1 VLGAWTPQNPNSA
14 TPALSILNTSGG
26 DRPSNFYYV
35 NAAYFKIRSA
45 QLGFNLPKNTANAI
59 KMEGLMIYVS
69 GQNLV
74 AFKSKQLLSKDPERV
89 NSLAIWPVP
98 TSFTVGI
105 NANF

>member
-1 VLGAWTPQNPNSA
+1 
-14 TPALSILNTSGG
+14 
-26 DRPSNFYYV
+26 
-35 NAAYFKIRSA
+35 
-45 QLGFNLPKNTANAI
+45 
-59 KMEGLMIYVS
+59 LMIYVS

-89 NSLAIWPVP
+89 NNLALWPVP